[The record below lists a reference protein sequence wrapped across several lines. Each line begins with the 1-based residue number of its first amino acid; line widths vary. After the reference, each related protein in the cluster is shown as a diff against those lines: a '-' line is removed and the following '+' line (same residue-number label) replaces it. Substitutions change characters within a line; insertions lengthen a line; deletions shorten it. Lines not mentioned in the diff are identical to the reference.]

1 MIPMYGTRIFRVARL
16 EPQKNFV
23 IFKRNLLYG
32 LTVSFY
38 FITQQRYLKLKFIS
52 GPVRATRPEIH
63 VPGRRVSGQSGET
76 GTLYLIQSTLVTKP
90 QKI

>member
-52 GPVRATRPEIH
+52 GPVRATRPET
-63 VPGRRVSGQSGET
+63 PGRRVSGQSGET
-76 GTLYLIQSTLVTKP
+76 GTLYLRT
-90 QKI
+90 

>member
-52 GPVRATRPEIH
+52 GPVRATRPEI
-63 VPGRRVSGQSGET
+63 PGRQVSGQSGET
-76 GTLYLIQSTLVTKP
+76 GTLKDLIQSTLVTKP

>member
-52 GPVRATRPEIH
+52 GPVLTTRGTMKYPDVGCPVGPELF
-63 VPGRRVSGQSGET
+63 GLSSGET
-76 GTLYLIQSTLVTKP
+76 
-90 QKI
+90 